1 MAAKHKTPKQVKLTE
16 EEVEALKQRLQDN
29 ALTKKDIEIMMGL
42 ISVNEW
48 MQERLSRA
56 KLTIKS
62 LKKLF
67 GFTSESLKQAS
78 QECGD
83 VNSPDD
89 NNQPDKNPEK
99 QSKQKKNKPKE
110 RNWDKNKN
118 HGRLGANDY
127 TGCPLMKVGFTD
139 EALMSGFCPV
149 CAESNDQA
157 KLEYPNPSVLV
168 FLEGSPIVSG
178 TRLELKRAKCSVL
191 SLIHI

>member
-1 MAAKHKTPKQVKLTE
+1 
-16 EEVEALKQRLQDN
+16 
-29 ALTKKDIEIMMGL
+29 
-42 ISVNEW
+42 
-48 MQERLSRA
+48 
-56 KLTIKS
+56 
-62 LKKLF
+62 
-67 GFTSESLKQAS
+67 AS
-78 QECGD
+78 QETGD

-99 QSKQKKNKPKE
+99 KSKQKKNKPKE

-139 EALMSGFCPV
+139 EALKSGFCPV

-178 TRLELKRAKCSVL
+178 TRLELKRAKCSVCEAYFTADIPSEFKDQPKYSYTASSAL
-191 SLIHI
+191 AIQHYYAGQPFKRIETLQKAQGVPLPDATQYDLMDILYTTVAKPVF